1 VGKIAKKTIVFFL
14 LNSALKIQYHI
25 VKNTLLQIVL
35 GDFAY
40 FTFYHFLPLENKF
53 DDEMLRE
60 REN

>member
-1 VGKIAKKTIVFFL
+1 MTVPSGQNRQKDNRFFL

-25 VKNTLLQIVL
+25 VKNTLL
-35 GDFAY
+35 FAY